1 MADLFIY
8 FFHFKALRTKD
19 LSMGKLIQAETNLT
33 ADEKKMHAGFQ
44 EQKSVKKLSS
54 CISFTQNKDTVSD
67 TGPA

>member
-1 MADLFIY
+1 
-8 FFHFKALRTKD
+8 
-19 LSMGKLIQAETNLT
+19 MGKLIQAETNLT